1 MKITENLEINIDLIK
16 KQLPV
21 DKSFDIVGRPLKIG
35 NASAYILFID
45 GFAKAEAMIH
55 VMKGLQGVTDES
67 GEAARALLL
76 QSIPYIEAAMT
87 DDLDDAIEQ
96 VLMGQVALFVD
107 GDKNAV
113 VIDAREYPAREPS
126 QSEIEKVTRGSRDDL
141 VETLIFNTALIRRR
155 VRDRGMTFEITNVG
169 EISKTDVAIGYIE
182 GQVDHDLLKKVKKRL
197 DEIDIHALTM
207 GEKSLEELLVKK
219 KWYNPMPQFRISERP
234 DTIAAHL
241 MEGHIILLVD
251 ASPTALIIPSTFFYF
266 TQYVEDYYQAPIVG
280 NLTRFIRSVAILVS
294 LLLVPLFLLMVT
306 YPDQTPEIFRPLIP
320 TDESETTVFI
330 QVIILEFGLE
340 LLRLS
345 SLHTPT
351 NTESAFSI
359 IGGLILGDFAVSMG
373 ILLPDSIFFTVGAT
387 IATNAIPNPEFGNAM
402 KVFRWFLTLG
412 TGFFGIWGFAAALII
427 EVLIMAST
435 KSFDDK
441 HKYFWPLIPFN
452 GEALRHIMFR
462 YPLMKREGRW
472 ENKGN
477 RRK

>member
-155 VRDRGMTFEITNVG
+155 VRDRGMT
-169 EISKTDVAIGYIE
+169 
-182 GQVDHDLLKKVKKRL
+182 L
-197 DEIDIHALTM
+197 DR
-207 GEKSLEELLVKK
+207 KSV
-219 KWYNPMPQFRISERP
+219 
-234 DTIAAHL
+234 
-241 MEGHIILLVD
+241 V
-251 ASPTALIIPSTFFYF
+251 
-266 TQYVEDYYQAPIVG
+266 
-280 NLTRFIRSVAILVS
+280 
-294 LLLVPLFLLMVT
+294 
-306 YPDQTPEIFRPLIP
+306 
-320 TDESETTVFI
+320 
-330 QVIILEFGLE
+330 
-340 LLRLS
+340 
-345 SLHTPT
+345 
-351 NTESAFSI
+351 
-359 IGGLILGDFAVSMG
+359 
-373 ILLPDSIFFTVGAT
+373 
-387 IATNAIPNPEFGNAM
+387 
-402 KVFRWFLTLG
+402 
-412 TGFFGIWGFAAALII
+412 
-427 EVLIMAST
+427 
-435 KSFDDK
+435 
-441 HKYFWPLIPFN
+441 
-452 GEALRHIMFR
+452 
-462 YPLMKREGRW
+462 
-472 ENKGN
+472 
-477 RRK
+477 